1 MWPMS
6 SAERAVNNR
15 GNVLVTRCVP
25 VAIVA
30 GEKQC
35 VLHIVKAWCVCVCVC
50 VCSLTYRACNAHAP
64 YCQVVCPALQ
74 YFFTSSKKT
83 ERFSNIYIYMKC
95 VFCFS
100 LQLLSVTFLI
110 LKGTE
115 RDIIKNVYRSAYKVS
130 AILVRFQ

>member
-1 MWPMS
+1 
-6 SAERAVNNR
+6 
-15 GNVLVTRCVP
+15 
-25 VAIVA
+25 
-30 GEKQC
+30 
-35 VLHIVKAWCVCVCVC
+35 
-50 VCSLTYRACNAHAP
+50 
-64 YCQVVCPALQ
+64 
-74 YFFTSSKKT
+74 
-83 ERFSNIYIYMKC
+83 MKC